1 MMKIPRR
8 FALAAALV
16 AAALPL
22 MGAGD
27 WGPWPDIR
35 FVPTDGGQWS
45 FGKLRDRW
53 TRVLGTEQGEDGV
66 YMLAVDDS
74 PRRFRQ
80 GDRVAVYYRSMDGSL
95 QGLAGRGEVTE
106 IARSNREMRVRVH
119 LAHLM
124 QFYEHGP
131 WTGWVRAHGW
141 REGFGPGKMS
151 YYLSHENLVG
161 MESEEFRQILAGEV
175 SRGMSARSL
184 MRTWGAPS
192 ARGKYDY
199 LHGAQ
204 EQWVYQLGPKRRSY
218 AYVDVATR
226 RVTGWHR

>member
-8 FALAAALV
+8 AALAAALL

-35 FVPTDGGQWS
+35 FVPTDGGQWG
-45 FGKLRDRW
+45 FGKLKEHW
-53 TRVLGTEQGEDGV
+53 TRVLGTEQDESGV
-66 YMLAVDDS
+66 YMLALDEN
-74 PRRFRQ
+74 PRRFRE
-80 GDRVAVYYRSMDGSL
+80 GDKIAVYYRSMDGSV
-95 QGLAGRGEVTE
+95 QGLAGRGEVVS
-106 IARSNREMRVRVH
+106 IDRANRETRVRVH

-131 WTGWVRAHGW
+131 WTGWRRGHGW
-141 REGFGPGKMS
+141 REGFAPGQMS
-151 YYLSHENLVG
+151 YYLSQENLVG
-161 MESEEFRQILAGEV
+161 MDPDDFRQVLNGEIY
-175 SRGMSARSL
+175 RGMAARHLLRS
-184 MRTWGAPS
+184 WGAPA
-192 ARGKYDY
+192 ARGRHDY
-199 LHGAQ
+199 IHGPQ
-204 EQWVYQLGPKRRSY
+204 EQWMYQLGPKRSAF